1 MPSRRQ
7 ASTESATPRAASQAG
22 AGDGPK
28 RALYAHFAAVAKAL
42 ANGHRL
48 ELLELVAQGERS
60 VEALAVAAGLGIG
73 NASQHLQHLRRAG
86 LVAATRRGKQ
96 VFYRLKDV
104 TVVSVVAALRT
115 LAEANIADV
124 ERIVAGYFRV
134 RDDLEAVG
142 RAELLAR
149 LRRGKVTVLDVR
161 PAEEFAAGH
170 VPGAVNIPL
179 AALRRR
185 LRELPR
191 GRDVV
196 AYCRGPYCVL
206 AYEAVALL
214 RRSGYA
220 ARRLEDG
227 YPEWRLAGLPTGS

>member
-1 MPSRRQ
+1 MRSQRQ
-7 ASTESATPRAASQAG
+7 TRVASATPGDESQTG
-22 AGDGPK
+22 AGDSPK

-42 ANGHRL
+42 AHGHRL
-48 ELLELVAQGERS
+48 ELLELVAQGERG
-60 VEALAVAAGLGIG
+60 VEALAAAAGLGLG

-96 VFYRLKDV
+96 VFYRLKDA
-104 TVVSVVAALRT
+104 TVVSVVAALRG
-115 LAEANIADV
+115 LAEANLAEV

-142 RAELLAR
+142 RVELLAR

-170 VPGAVNIPL
+170 VAGAVNIPL
-179 AALRRR
+179 ASLRRR

-214 RRSGYA
+214 RRSGYT

-227 YPEWRLAGLPTGS
+227 FPEWRLAGLPTAS